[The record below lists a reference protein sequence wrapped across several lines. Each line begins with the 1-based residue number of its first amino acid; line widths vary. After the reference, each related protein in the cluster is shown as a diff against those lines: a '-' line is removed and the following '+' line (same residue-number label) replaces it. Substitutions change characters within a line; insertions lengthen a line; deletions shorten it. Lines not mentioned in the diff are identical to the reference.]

1 MQYPAKHPKGLYFLF
16 FTEMWERFSFYG
28 ITGILVLYL
37 SKSLNVPESDAG
49 LVSGAY
55 MAFTFLA
62 PILGGWVADKLI
74 GYVWAVTLGG
84 ILILLGN
91 VVMALPFGLDML
103 YFGLAIVAVGT
114 GFLKST
120 VSVMLGQLYAKQD
133 VKRDSAYTLFYM
145 GINLVSILAGLII
158 AYVAEMINWHYGF
171 ALAAIGM
178 FIGLIIF
185 LCGYKKGYYSDQS
198 NVVKTANLRR
208 KILLFN
214 CGIWLIIGSILIVA
228 AIFYLLSAP
237 GNTKIVIT
245 MISFGMLFYIG
256 FLAIR
261 SKTSTERN
269 QLFSI
274 LVFIITA
281 IFFWSLYKQS
291 FNSLALFID
300 KDIQRSVMGHTI
312 PSSMF
317 VLVPNAAF
325 IIILASVFAKI
336 WLKLEACGKNPSAP
350 IKFLLGLLFT
360 LASFS
365 TFALGAYLAYTT
377 GDKSSM
383 LWPVLG
389 ILLLTCAELCISP
402 VGLSIVS
409 KMSPLRLSGFLMGA
423 WFLASSIGS
432 YVSGLL
438 SSFVQLPKGVLDVRI
453 SAHAYF
459 KLFAFCSIGMACVVV
474 IFMLCLPLIK
484 RLTNSQTS
492 ANNLSI

>member
-1 MQYPAKHPKGLYFLF
+1 MPHSVKHPKGLYFLF

-37 SKSLNVPESDAG
+37 SKGLNVSESEAG

-74 GYVWAVTLGG
+74 GYVWAVTVGG

-91 VVMALPFGLDML
+91 IVLSLPLDL
-103 YFGLAIVAVGT
+103 NAVYLGLAIVAIGT

-120 VSVMLGQLYAKQD
+120 VSVLVGQLYQPSD
-133 VKRDSAYTLFYM
+133 VRRDSAYTLFYM
-145 GINLVSILAGLII
+145 GINLGSILAGLII

-178 FIGLIIF
+178 AFGLCLF
-185 LCGYKKGYYSDQS
+185 GYGYKKGYYSEKS
-198 NVVKTANLRR
+198 NIVKSANLRR
-208 KILLFN
+208 KIGLFN
-214 CGIWLIIGSILIVA
+214 GAIWLIIGAIASI
-228 AIFYLLSAP
+228 AIIFVLLSDP

-245 MISFGMLFYIG
+245 VISFGLLFYIA
-256 FLAIR
+256 FLAFK
-261 SKTSTERN
+261 SQTTAERN
-269 QLFSI
+269 QLLSI

-281 IFFWSLYKQS
+281 VFFWSLYKQM

-300 KDIQRSVMGHTI
+300 KDIQRSIMGHTI
-312 PSSMF
+312 PTGMF
-317 VLVPNAAF
+317 VLVPNSAF
-325 IIILASVFAKI
+325 IIILASIFAKVWI
-336 WLKLEACGKNPSAP
+336 VLDQKGKNPSSPA
-350 IKFLLGLLFT
+350 KFLMGLFFS

-365 TFALGAYLAYTT
+365 TLALSAYLAYTT
-377 GDKSSM
+377 GTKSSM
-383 LWPVLG
+383 LWPLAG
-389 ILLLTCAELCISP
+389 IFLLTCAELCISP

-409 KMSPLRLSGFLMGA
+409 KMSPPRLSGFLMGS

-438 SSFVQLPKGVLDVRI
+438 SSFVKIPKGQIAVSI
-453 SAHAYF
+453 SAQAYF
-459 KLFAFCSIGMACVVV
+459 GLFYRCCIGMAIVICVFI
-474 IFMLCLPLIK
+474 IFLPVIK
-484 RLTNSQTS
+484 RLTGERRSKDM
-492 ANNLSI
+492 A

>member
-1 MQYPAKHPKGLYFLF
+1 MPHSVKHPKGLYFLF

-37 SKSLNVPESDAG
+37 SKGLNVSESEAG

-74 GYVWAVTLGG
+74 GYVWAVTVGG

-91 VVMALPFGLDML
+91 IVLSLPLDL
-103 YFGLAIVAVGT
+103 NAVYLGLAIVAIGT

-120 VSVMLGQLYAKQD
+120 VSVLVGQLYQPSD
-133 VKRDSAYTLFYM
+133 VRRDSAYTLFYM
-145 GINLVSILAGLII
+145 GINLGSILAGLII

-178 FIGLIIF
+178 AFGLCLF
-185 LCGYKKGYYSDQS
+185 GYGYKKGYYSEKS
-198 NVVKTANLRR
+198 NIVKSANLRR
-208 KILLFN
+208 KIGLFN
-214 CGIWLIIGSILIVA
+214 GAIWLIIGAIASI
-228 AIFYLLSAP
+228 AIIFVLLSDP

-245 MISFGMLFYIG
+245 VISFGLLFYIA
-256 FLAIR
+256 FLAFK
-261 SKTSTERN
+261 SQTTAERN
-269 QLFSI
+269 QLLSI

-281 IFFWSLYKQS
+281 VFFWSLYKQM

-300 KDIQRSVMGHTI
+300 KDIQRSIMGHTI
-312 PSSMF
+312 PTGMF
-317 VLVPNAAF
+317 VLVPNSAF
-325 IIILASVFAKI
+325 IIILASIFAKVWI
-336 WLKLEACGKNPSAP
+336 VLDQKGKNPSSPA
-350 IKFLLGLLFT
+350 KFLMGLFFS

-365 TFALGAYLAYTT
+365 TLALSAYLAYTT
-377 GDKSSM
+377 GTKSSM
-383 LWPVLG
+383 LWPLAG
-389 ILLLTCAELCISP
+389 IFLLTCAELCISP

-409 KMSPLRLSGFLMGA
+409 KMSPPRLSGFLMGS

-438 SSFVQLPKGVLDVRI
+438 SSFVKIPKGQIAVSI
-453 SAHAYF
+453 SAQAYF
-459 KLFAFCSIGMACVVV
+459 GLFYRCCIGMAIVICVFI
-474 IFMLCLPLIK
+474 IFLPVIK
-484 RLTNSQTS
+484 RLTGEHRSKDM
-492 ANNLSI
+492 A

>member
-1 MQYPAKHPKGLYFLF
+1 MPHSAKHPNGLYFLF

-37 SKSLNVPESDAG
+37 SKGLSVPESEAG

-74 GYVWAVTLGG
+74 GYVWAVTIGG

-91 VVMALPFGLDML
+91 IVLSLPLDL
-103 YFGLAIVAVGT
+103 NAVYLGLAIVAIGT

-120 VSVMLGQLYAKQD
+120 VSVLVGQLYQPSD
-133 VKRDSAYTLFYM
+133 VRRDSAYTLFYM
-145 GINLVSILAGLII
+145 GINLGSILAGLII

-178 FIGLIIF
+178 AVGLCIF
-185 LCGYKKGYYSDQS
+185 AYGYKKGYYSEKS
-198 NVVKTANLRR
+198 NIVKSANLRR
-208 KILLFN
+208 RIGLFS
-214 CGIWLIIGSILIVA
+214 GAIWLIIGSI
-228 AIFYLLSAP
+228 AITAIIFVLLSDP
-237 GNTKIVIT
+237 GNTRIVIT
-245 MISFGMLFYIG
+245 VISFGLLFYIA
-256 FLAIR
+256 FLAVR
-261 SKTSTERN
+261 SQTSAERN
-269 QLFSI
+269 QLLSI

-281 IFFWSLYKQS
+281 VFFWSLYKQL

-300 KDIQRSVMGHTI
+300 KDIQRSVMGLTV
-312 PSSMF
+312 PTSMF

-325 IIILASVFAKI
+325 IIILASIFAKI
-336 WLKLEACGKNPSAP
+336 WIVLDRKGKSPSSPA
-350 IKFLLGLLFT
+350 KFLMGLFFS

-365 TFALGAYLAYTT
+365 TLALSAYLAYTT
-377 GDKSSM
+377 GTKSSM
-383 LWPVLG
+383 LWPIAG
-389 ILLLTCAELCISP
+389 IFLLTCAELCISP

-409 KMSPLRLSGFLMGA
+409 RMSPPRLSGFLMGS

-438 SSFVQLPKGVLDVRI
+438 SSFVKIPKGEIAVAI
-453 SAHAYF
+453 SAQAYF
-459 KLFAFCSIGMACVVV
+459 GLFYRCCIGMAIV
-474 IFMLCLPLIK
+474 IGVFILFLPVIK
-484 RLTNSQTS
+484 RLTGER
-492 ANNLSI
+492 

>member
-1 MQYPAKHPKGLYFLF
+1 MPHSAKHPKGLYFLF

-37 SKSLNVPESDAG
+37 SKGLNVSESEAG

-74 GYVWAVTLGG
+74 GYVWAVTIGG

-91 VVMALPFGLDML
+91 IVLSLPLDL
-103 YFGLAIVAVGT
+103 NAVYLGLAIVAIGT

-120 VSVMLGQLYAKQD
+120 VSVLVGQLYQPSD
-133 VKRDSAYTLFYM
+133 VRRDSAYTLFYM
-145 GINLVSILAGLII
+145 GINLGSILAGLII

-171 ALAAIGM
+171 VLAAIGM
-178 FIGLIIF
+178 AVGLCIF
-185 LCGYKKGYYSDQS
+185 GYGYKKGYYSEKS
-198 NVVKTANLRR
+198 NIVKSANLRR
-208 KILLFN
+208 RIGLFS
-214 CGIWLIIGSILIVA
+214 GAIWLIIGAIASITI
-228 AIFYLLSAP
+228 IFVLLSDP

-245 MISFGMLFYIG
+245 AISFGLLFYIA

-261 SKTSTERN
+261 SHTAAERN
-269 QLFSI
+269 QLLSI

-281 IFFWSLYKQS
+281 VFFWSLYKQL

-300 KDIQRSVMGHTI
+300 KDIQRSVMGLTV
-312 PSSMF
+312 PTSMF

-325 IIILASVFAKI
+325 IIILASIFAKI
-336 WLKLEACGKNPSAP
+336 WIVLDRKGKSPSSPA
-350 IKFLLGLLFT
+350 KFLMGLFFS

-365 TFALGAYLAYTT
+365 TLALSAYLAYTT
-377 GDKSSM
+377 GTKSSM
-383 LWPVLG
+383 LWPIAG
-389 ILLLTCAELCISP
+389 IFLLTCAELCISP

-409 KMSPLRLSGFLMGA
+409 KMSPPRLSGFLMGA

-438 SSFVQLPKGVLDVRI
+438 SSFVKIPKGEIAVTI
-453 SAHAYF
+453 SAQAYF
-459 KLFAFCSIGMACVVV
+459 GLFYRCCIGMAIV
-474 IFMLCLPLIK
+474 IGVFILFLPVIK
-484 RLTNSQTS
+484 RLTGER
-492 ANNLSI
+492 

>member
-1 MQYPAKHPKGLYFLF
+1 MPHSAKHPKGLYFLF

-37 SKSLNVPESDAG
+37 SKGLNVSESEAG

-74 GYVWAVTLGG
+74 GYVWAVTIGG

-91 VVMALPFGLDML
+91 IVLSLPLDL
-103 YFGLAIVAVGT
+103 NAVYLGLAIVAIGT

-120 VSVMLGQLYAKQD
+120 VSVLVGQLYQPSD
-133 VKRDSAYTLFYM
+133 VRRDSAYTLFYM
-145 GINLVSILAGLII
+145 GINLGSILAGLII

-178 FIGLIIF
+178 AAGLCIF
-185 LCGYKKGYYSDQS
+185 GYGYKKGYYSEKS
-198 NVVKTANLRR
+198 NIIKSANLRR
-208 KILLFN
+208 RIGLFS
-214 CGIWLIIGSILIVA
+214 GAIWLIIGAIASI
-228 AIFYLLSAP
+228 AIIFVLLSDP

-245 MISFGMLFYIG
+245 AISFGLLFYIA

-261 SKTSTERN
+261 SHTAAERN
-269 QLFSI
+269 QLLSI

-281 IFFWSLYKQS
+281 VFFWSLYKQL

-300 KDIQRSVMGHTI
+300 KDIQRSVMGLTV
-312 PSSMF
+312 PTSMF

-325 IIILASVFAKI
+325 IIILASIFAKI
-336 WLKLEACGKNPSAP
+336 WIVLDRKGKSPSSPA
-350 IKFLLGLLFT
+350 KFLMGLFFS

-365 TFALGAYLAYTT
+365 TLALSAYLAYTT
-377 GDKSSM
+377 GTKSSM
-383 LWPVLG
+383 LWPIAG
-389 ILLLTCAELCISP
+389 IFLLTCAELCISP

-409 KMSPLRLSGFLMGA
+409 KMSPPRLSGFLMGA

-438 SSFVQLPKGVLDVRI
+438 SSFVKIPKGEIAVTI
-453 SAHAYF
+453 SAQAYF
-459 KLFAFCSIGMACVVV
+459 GLFYRCCIGMAIV
-474 IFMLCLPLIK
+474 IGVFILFLPVIK
-484 RLTNSQTS
+484 RLTGER
-492 ANNLSI
+492 